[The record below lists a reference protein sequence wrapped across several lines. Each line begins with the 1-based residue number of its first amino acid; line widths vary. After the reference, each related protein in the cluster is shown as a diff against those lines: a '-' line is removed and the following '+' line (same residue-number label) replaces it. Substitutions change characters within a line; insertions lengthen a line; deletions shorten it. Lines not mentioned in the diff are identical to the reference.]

1 MTSIQDLLLRDLVSN
16 AFTNVFSTMLKM
28 TVELRP
34 AGTDVNIPGERVV
47 GSVGFAGKAIGVVYI
62 HVSNEFA
69 QAIAGAMLGMKPA
82 DLGTHEVDDVLGE
95 VSNMVGGNL
104 KSSLCDAGLP
114 CALTIPSI
122 TRGGDFHIQSM
133 AGGRHESFAFKYES
147 NEIFVR
153 VDVKPGD

>member
-1 MTSIQDLLLRDLVSN
+1 MTSIHDLQLRDLVSN

-28 TVELRP
+28 KVELRP
-34 AGTDVNIPGERVV
+34 EGTAANIPGERVV

-62 HVSNEFA
+62 HVSDGFA
-69 QAIAGAMLGMKPA
+69 QAIASAMLGMTPGE
-82 DLGTHEVDDVLGE
+82 LGTHEVDDVLGE

-133 AGGRHESFAFKYES
+133 AGGRHENFAFRHES
-147 NEIFVR
+147 HEIFVR